1 LKNSDKERVTGD
13 RLKPCSYS
21 KLITYHLVAA
31 LESHQ
36 ITRRAE
42 RDARGADCFKRSS
55 DYLSEGDKT
64 NMPVKKYL
72 KESIKLGDKELT
84 VETGRVAKQADGSVV
99 IRYGDTMLLVAA
111 VGAPHTRE
119 GIDFFPLTV
128 EYREA
133 NYAAGRIP
141 GNYFRREGRPTE
153 KETLTSRLID
163 RPCRPLFTEGYKNET
178 QVIASVISADPDNNP
193 DVIAITG
200 ASCALYLSDIPFP
213 NPIAGV
219 RVGLID
225 GRYIINPTY
234 DETRESRLNL
244 IVAGTE
250 EAIVMVEAGAS
261 EVSEEIMVEALMLA
275 HKEINR
281 LCRWQREL
289 YKALDIQ
296 KRAVEAPALNEE
308 MLGEIERNY
317 SDRLRASL
325 DTTQQEKRASYAAV
339 DALKKEVVDSY
350 PEDQPEKRQMAK
362 KIFDHLKETIFRDD
376 ILNKRRRPDGR
387 RFSEIRPITCEVGW
401 LPRVHGSALFTRGE
415 TQALVTTTLGTK
427 DDEQFMD
434 DLEKGEVKRRF
445 LLHYNFPHYSV
456 GEVGRF
462 GSSSRREIGH
472 GALARRS
479 IEGVLPDESQFPYT
493 IRIVSDITESNGS
506 SSMASICGGIL
517 SLMDAGVPL
526 KAPVAGVAMG
536 LVMEGNKYAILS
548 DIAGAEDHYGDMDF
562 KVAGTREGITALQ
575 MDIKISGINA
585 SILAEALEQ
594 AKKGRLHILD
604 AMEKTIA
611 EPREDIAPYAPRI
624 IQIKINPDKIREVIG
639 PGGKIIRAL
648 VEETGAKIDVEDDG
662 TISIASADGAAAQAA
677 IDRIRGITAE
687 AEIGQTYLGT
697 VSRIVDFGAFVE
709 IFPGTDGL
717 LHISEIADRRV
728 KDVRDELKEGQ
739 QIMVKCIGKEGN
751 KIKLSRKA
759 ILRDEQQKAE
769 AAGAGDGE

>member
-1 LKNSDKERVTGD
+1 M
-13 RLKPCSYS
+13 P
-21 KLITYHLVAA
+21 
-31 LESHQ
+31 
-36 ITRRAE
+36 TR
-42 RDARGADCFKRSS
+42 
-55 DYLSEGDKT
+55 
-64 NMPVKKYL
+64 KYL
-72 KESIKLGDKELT
+72 RESIKLGDRELT
-84 VETGRVAKQADGSVV
+84 VEIGKVAKQADGAVV

-111 VGAPHTRE
+111 VAAPTPRE

-128 EYREA
+128 EYREST
-133 NYAAGRIP
+133 YAAGRIP
-141 GNYFRREGRPTE
+141 GNYFRREGRPNE
-153 KETLTSRLID
+153 KEVLTSRLID
-163 RPCRPLFTEGYKNET
+163 RPCRPLFIEGFRNET
-178 QVIASVISADPDNNP
+178 QIIATVISADPDNDP

-219 RVGLID
+219 RISLIE

-234 DETRESRLNL
+234 DERRESRLNL

-250 EAIVMVEAGAS
+250 EAIVMVEASAS

-281 LCRWQREL
+281 LCRWQKEL
-289 YKALDIQ
+289 YKALEIQ
-296 KRAVEAPALNEE
+296 KREVVAPQLNEE
-308 MLGEIERNY
+308 MMGEISRNY
-317 SDRLRASL
+317 TERLRAAL
-325 DTTQQEKRASYAAV
+325 DTSEQGKQASYAAV
-339 DALKKEVVDSY
+339 DALKKEVVESY
-350 PEDQPEKRQMAK
+350 PEDAPEQRLMAK
-362 KIFDHLKETIFRDD
+362 KIFDDLKERIFRDD
-376 ILNKRRRPDGR
+376 ILNNRRRPDGR

-401 LPRVHGSALFTRGE
+401 LPRTHGSALFTRGE

-434 DLEKGEVKRRF
+434 DIEKGEIKRRF
-445 LLHYNFPHYSV
+445 MLHYNFPQYSV

-462 GSSSRREIGH
+462 GASSRREIGH
-472 GALARRS
+472 GALARRA
-479 IEGVLPDESQFPYT
+479 IEAVLPDESTFPYT
-493 IRIVSDITESNGS
+493 LRIVSEITESNGS

-526 KAPVAGVAMG
+526 TAPVAGVAMG

-575 MDIKISGINA
+575 MDIKIGGINA
-585 SILAEALEQ
+585 QIMAEALEQ
-594 AKKGRLHILD
+594 ARKGRLHILSV
-604 AMEKTIA
+604 MEKTIT
-611 EPREDIAPYAPRI
+611 EPRADISPHAPRI
-624 IQIKINPDKIREVIG
+624 IQIKINPDKIRDIIG
-639 PGGKIIRAL
+639 PGGKIIRAM

-662 TISIASADGAAAQAA
+662 TVSIATADGAAAQAA
-677 IDRIRGITAE
+677 LNRIRGLTAE

-717 LHISEIADRRV
+717 LHISEITDHRV
-728 KDVRDELKEGQ
+728 KDVRDELREGQ

-759 ILRDEQQKAE
+759 VLRDEKQKAE
-769 AAGAGDGE
+769 AAGAGDGD